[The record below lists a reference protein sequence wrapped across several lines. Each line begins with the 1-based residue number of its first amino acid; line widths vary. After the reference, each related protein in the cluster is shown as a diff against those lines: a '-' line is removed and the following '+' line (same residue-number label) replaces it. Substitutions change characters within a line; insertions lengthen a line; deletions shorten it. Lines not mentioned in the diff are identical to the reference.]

1 MFINIPKLIFTNDD
15 GYLEVYLKYNEYYS
29 SENFKIIPN
38 LSLKELQTY
47 VNVLLSTEEKKTTPL
62 SVSDVYLSSL
72 DALYSLVAVLN
83 EKGEIIFVNKKWKI
97 LADQN
102 NSTIENYGIGS
113 NYIEVSSKS
122 TDEDGIGKMVANA
135 IAEILTNIKDEFHIE
150 YKCFYKNRNDWYI
163 LHLTS
168 FDNDGKKNI
177 VVTHED
183 ITSRKKAE
191 EKLLTSDKIFKH
203 SLDMLCIAG
212 FDGYFKVLNPAW
224 TNTLGWSEEELLSN
238 PWNDFVYKA
247 DKEKT
252 NEIKSEIVEGKQVYR
267 FENRYLCKDGT
278 YKWLSWN
285 SIPYPEE
292 NVMFGVAR
300 DVTQNKLIE
309 EKINNNNNR
318 LQRLLNIYQYQSKD
332 VQQLLDHALEESI
345 ALTESKIG
353 YLYFYNE
360 ETKQFTLNSW
370 SKNVMQECNIQD
382 KKRKYDLEN
391 TGIWG
396 EAVRQRKIITINN
409 FEEDNNFKKGYPEGH
424 IQLRRFLTIPIF
436 DEDKIIAVIG
446 VANKNTDYADED
458 SVQLELLMN
467 SIWRIVKRIEADDI
481 VLKLSHAVEQNP
493 TSIVITDKNGKIE
506 YVNPKFT
513 EIKGYT
519 LNEVIG
525 EYPNILKSNSS
536 TEEFYKDIWETILAG
551 KTWQGEFLNKKK
563 NGELIWENSLISPIL
578 NSKNEIINYVLV
590 KEDIT
595 QKKKMHDELVTAKNK
610 AENAD
615 KLKSEFLAQMSHEIR
630 TPLNSI
636 LSFTSLLEEETKDF
650 IPEDLSSVFNGIQ
663 NSGNRLIRTISLII
677 NASEIYT
684 KTYEPNYTDIDIFEN
699 VLSKIIHER
708 EKEINNKNLNL
719 ILDNK
724 AESVKICVDEYGAF
738 QIFENLI
745 DNAIKFTKVGFI
757 KVAVQEEDDKLIVSI
772 KDSGIG
778 ISEDYLSEIYSF
790 FSQED
795 SGYSRKY
802 DGNGLGLAMVKSYCE
817 MNRAEIEIESEKNIG
832 SEFRILFRKS
842 MCQAVVEKEN

>member
-1 MFINIPKLIFTNDD
+1 
-15 GYLEVYLKYNEYYS
+15 
-29 SENFKIIPN
+29 
-38 LSLKELQTY
+38 
-47 VNVLLSTEEKKTTPL
+47 
-62 SVSDVYLSSL
+62 
-72 DALYSLVAVLN
+72 
-83 EKGEIIFVNKKWKI
+83 
-97 LADQN
+97 
-102 NSTIENYGIGS
+102 
-113 NYIEVSSKS
+113 
-122 TDEDGIGKMVANA
+122 
-135 IAEILTNIKDEFHIE
+135 
-150 YKCFYKNRNDWYI
+150 
-163 LHLTS
+163 
-168 FDNDGKKNI
+168 
-177 VVTHED
+177 
-183 ITSRKKAE
+183 
-191 EKLLTSDKIFKH
+191 
-203 SLDMLCIAG
+203 
-212 FDGYFKVLNPAW
+212 
-224 TNTLGWSEEELLSN
+224 
-238 PWNDFVYKA
+238 
-247 DKEKT
+247 
-252 NEIKSEIVEGKQVYR
+252 
-267 FENRYLCKDGT
+267 
-278 YKWLSWN
+278 
-285 SIPYPEE
+285 
-292 NVMFGVAR
+292 MFGVAR